1 MKKMLLVSMF
11 QNVANILRTV
21 EPDLKNKT
29 VTYIPTASIVE
40 KLGFFVKIEKWK
52 LKRLGLIVDELEIS
66 TSSYETIKDTLQR
79 NDFIYITG
87 GNTFFLL
94 QELKRTGA
102 DKLLIEEINKGK
114 LYIGESA
121 GAIVVASDIAYS
133 AEMDHVEKAPYLKDC
148 SGLSLIDFYVV
159 PHYKNWEMGKA
170 AEKIIDTYSTRLNLK
185 VITDNQA
192 ILIEDSEFKILDK
205 NKDF

>member
-1 MKKMLLVSMF
+1 MRTMKKMLLVSMF

-87 GNTFFLL
+87 GKHLFLIA
-94 QELKRTGA
+94 G
-102 DKLLIEEINKGK
+102 IEE
-114 LYIGESA
+114 
-121 GAIVVASDIAYS
+121 
-133 AEMDHVEKAPYLKDC
+133 
-148 SGLSLIDFYVV
+148 
-159 PHYKNWEMGKA
+159 NWC
-170 AEKIIDTYSTRLNLK
+170 R
-185 VITDNQA
+185 
-192 ILIEDSEFKILDK
+192 
-205 NKDF
+205 

>member
-11 QNVANILRTV
+11 QNVANILRKV
-21 EPDLKNKT
+21 EPNLENKT

-40 KLGFFVKIEKWK
+40 KLGFFVKMEKWK
-52 LKRLGLIVDELEIS
+52 LKRLSLIVDELEIS

-102 DKLLIEEINKGK
+102 DKLLVEEINKGK
-114 LYIGESA
+114 ALHRGICGGHCRGFRHRLLCGNGSCGK
-121 GAIVVASDIAYS
+121 GAIS
-133 AEMDHVEKAPYLKDC
+133 K
-148 SGLSLIDFYVV
+148 
-159 PHYKNWEMGKA
+159 
-170 AEKIIDTYSTRLNLK
+170 RLFRFELN
-185 VITDNQA
+185 
-192 ILIEDSEFKILDK
+192 
-205 NKDF
+205 